1 MFAVCCFI
9 LFKIDYS
16 TLYFTLQ
23 RYLKKSKSHIIFWI
37 SILIYVKIILFD
49 LILAK
54 IDKYRLVI
62 RYILGTTVQLCLSFF
77 LNLNY
82 IASLF
87 HILGRNAQCHFTSH
101 LFSFSTVLF
110 QQKGK
115 EENEDD
121 GLDVDALHLRPI
133 ISSFTANGLNLI
145 MRMWVRFKRPHR

>member
-87 HILGRNAQCHFTSH
+87 HILGRNAQYFWMVNE
-101 LFSFSTVLF
+101 SFSVESWSLQDEVQYIWPIF
-110 QQKGK
+110 HFFDSPFSSKGK
-115 EENEDD
+115 
-121 GLDVDALHLRPI
+121 R
-133 ISSFTANGLNLI
+133 
-145 MRMWVRFKRPHR
+145 RKRG